1 MTPRV
6 SYFIFCSLLIFSSL
20 PGTLEAAEIRVA
32 VASNFVVTMKL
43 LARSFETQNN
53 HRIVIA
59 SGSTGKHFAQISH
72 GAPFDLFFAADAKR
86 PQLLEQQGLAI
97 DGTRFTYALGTL
109 TLWQPEQTTNRSDNS
124 TGMRETTSIE
134 SNSILKTLKQAN
146 FNYLAIANPKL
157 APYGMAAKESLQ
169 ALGLWEKLQTQIV
182 RGENI
187 SQAFHFVYSG
197 NAQLGFVA
205 HAQLIHLDPDARG
218 GFWQIPPH
226 YYQPIEQQAVQL
238 NDKAATRAFVEYIR
252 SPAAKLIIQQQGYL
266 TSDTLGR

>member
-1 MTPRV
+1 MIPRV
-6 SYFIFCSLLIFSSL
+6 RYLKLCLLLICSSL
-20 PGTLEAAEIRVA
+20 PVTLAAAEIRVA
-32 VASNFVVTMKL
+32 VASNFVVTMKS
-43 LARSFETQNN
+43 LARAFEAQNE

-97 DGTRFTYALGTL
+97 AGSRFTYAVGTL
-109 TLWQPEQTTNRSDNS
+109 ILWQPEKNKAPPQDRK
-124 TGMRETTSIE
+124 TSLLQGDSLLAE
-134 SNSILKTLKQAN
+134 LKQAN
-146 FNYLAIANPKL
+146 FSYLAIANPKL

-169 ALGLWEKLQTQIV
+169 ALGLWEKLQNQIV

-187 SQAFHFVYSG
+187 SQAFHFVHSG

-205 HAQLIHLDPDARG
+205 HAQVIQQSLDAKGR
-218 GFWQIPPH
+218 FWQVPAH

-238 NDKAATRAFVEYIR
+238 NNKAATRAFVKYIR
-252 SPAAKLIIQQQGYL
+252 SPAAKLIIQQHGYL
-266 TSDTLGR
+266 TSDTLER